1 MDRSEE
7 VLKRVLRS
15 SVTVAL
21 VRFLHRNPGL
31 LDSAEG
37 LAAWIGRGPTE
48 VEKALEELARF
59 GLVEPLAGA
68 RRTLYGYTRDE
79 NLLEAVGKWLA
90 GMERT

>member
-1 MDRSEE
+1 MGRSEE
-7 VLKRVLRS
+7 VLKRVVRS
-15 SVTVAL
+15 PVTVAL

-37 LAAWIGRGPTE
+37 LAAWIGREPAE
-48 VEKALEELARF
+48 VEKALEELARL